1 MLAGT
6 AETGKAGIQIQ
17 VVAGHQVCTASTGL
31 YGKEI
36 GNWGIQMFVKVQIFV
51 LAGHL
56 YFMLGAMP
64 RAIT

>member
-17 VVAGHQVCTASTGL
+17 VVAGHQVCTARTGL

-51 LAGHL
+51 HAGHL
-56 YFMLGAMP
+56 YYLSVFT
-64 RAIT
+64 I